1 MKLLSALAIFA
12 IIASAASRAG
22 DQEFV
27 VSQDFAV
34 AEEKKQA
41 SAALHYLQLISDG
54 ELNLDDHTA
63 ISKHCSPKRR
73 SQLEAQIKR
82 SGESHFKTNDILSI
96 EAQLTDAA
104 LCAPC

>member
-34 AEEKKQA
+34 AEKKNQA
-41 SAALHYLQLISDG
+41 QCRIALSSAYLGRGAKS
-54 ELNLDDHTA
+54 
-63 ISKHCSPKRR
+63 
-73 SQLEAQIKR
+73 
-82 SGESHFKTNDILSI
+82 
-96 EAQLTDAA
+96 
-104 LCAPC
+104 